1 MVPSSKRFEGAPTA
15 LQSVIRL
22 WRYLGVALTFLTACS
37 GSLEAGGQSGVL
49 VLQEP
54 SRLHD
59 RSWTDPA
66 ARGKDLLYAS
76 SIYTCDVYVFTYP
89 RGKLFQTL
97 NACGLGFGPAFG
109 LCTDKNG
116 DVFMAM
122 GEGFSIFEFVHGGT
136 EPISQLQDDSLLP
149 VGCSVDAKSGNLGVA
164 SVTGGVAIYKHA
176 SGSPKIYSLG
186 DISEYF
192 FCTFD
197 GHGNLFVDG
206 KHSDGSF
213 ALAEL
218 PKGGTELREIK
229 FVGPVEPGLALQ
241 WDGRHVAIGGTQA
254 PNGFILDRIR
264 VSGSIAKIV
273 GTTKLTAAPNTST
286 PFQFWIQGDA
296 IVQPENGNAEIG
308 FWTYPL
314 GGEQSKGIQI
324 KGSSLVGVT
333 VSIAP
338 RR

>member
-1 MVPSSKRFEGAPTA
+1 MLDPRFRA
-15 LQSVIRL
+15 LSVSL
-22 WRYLGVALTFLTACS
+22 VLTLLTACG
-37 GSLEAGGQSGVL
+37 GSLQEGAQSGVL
-49 VLQEP
+49 ALQAP
-54 SRLHD
+54 SPLHGS
-59 RSWTDPA
+59 SWTDPE

-76 SIYTCDVYVFTYP
+76 SIYNCDVYVFTYP

-109 LCTDKNG
+109 LCTDKSG

-122 GEGFSIFEFVHGGT
+122 GAGFSIFEFAHGGT

-149 VGCSVDAKSGNLGVA
+149 LGCSVDPKSGNLGVA
-164 SVTGGVAIYKHA
+164 STTGNVAIYKDA
-176 SGSPKIYSLG
+176 SGSPQIYSLG

-206 KHSDGSF
+206 KHSDDSF

-218 PKGGTELREIK
+218 PKGGTALREITV
-229 FVGPVEPGLALQ
+229 VGTVEPGFALQ
-241 WDGRHVAIGGTQA
+241 WDGRHVAIGGTQGS
-254 PNGFILDRIR
+254 NGFILDRIR

-273 GTTKLTAAPNTST
+273 STTTLIAAPNAST
-286 PFQFWIQGDA
+286 PFQFWIEGDA

-338 RR
+338 HR